1 MKAIEF
7 PEVNV
12 RIAEKQEEYETLPVH
27 VDMSDNRT
35 KTTMCFELNEE
46 ERKQVAET
54 GRIWVQMLT
63 FGYSFHPISMSF
75 LKPEGFTD
83 PQKPST
89 HIDDLDISI
98 RCHRLLKEN
107 DFCHLEDLC
116 SYRRSSM
123 LKLRNF
129 GEVSLRELDT
139 ILAEHGLSW
148 LDEAVGETFKCRDC
162 GKTLPMSK
170 YSKLFDSGIC
180 VDCEPF

>member
-35 KTTMCFELNEE
+35 KTTMCFELDEE

-75 LKPEGFTD
+75 LKPEGFTE

-98 RCHRLLKEN
+98 RCHTLLKEN

-139 ILAEHGLSW
+139 ILAENGLSW
-148 LDEAVGETFKCRDC
+148 LDEGIETFKCSEC

-170 YSKLFDSGIC
+170 YSTLFNSGIC

>member
-46 ERKQVAET
+46 EFKQVAET

-75 LKPEGFTD
+75 LKPEGFTE

-89 HIDDLDISI
+89 HIDDLDIST
-98 RCHRLLKEN
+98 
-107 DFCHLEDLC
+107 
-116 SYRRSSM
+116 RRY
-123 LKLRNF
+123 
-129 GEVSLRELDT
+129 T
-139 ILAEHGLSW
+139 W
-148 LDEAVGETFKCRDC
+148 LFKCTDC

-170 YSKLFDSGIC
+170 YSKLFDCGIC

>member
-46 ERKQVAET
+46 ECKQVAET

-75 LKPEGFTD
+75 LKPEGFTN
-83 PQKPST
+83 PEPEKQLT

-98 RCHRLLKEN
+98 RCHSVLKKN
-107 DFCHLEDLC
+107 GILYLEDLC
-116 SYRRSSM
+116 SYKRSDM
-123 LKLRNF
+123 LKIRNF
-129 GEVSLRELDT
+129 GEVTLRELDT
-139 ILAEHGLSW
+139 ILHERGLSW
-148 LDEAVGETFKCRDC
+148 MDEATFKCIEC
-162 GKTLPMSK
+162 EKMLPMSK
-170 YSKLFDSGIC
+170 YSKLFDCGFC